1 MERAPASLRRAHS
14 ADCVLSLPGGE
25 REDGATVLAPTHAIG
40 ADGGPV
46 GEPQHPEISELSSV
60 SSSKNSCLDEPCT
73 HSKSF
78 SPRGDGSS
86 SPKALTRP
94 PVRLPIVVH
103 GGSRLHSA
111 VSSNESRAV
120 RTILKQQPYSIDA
133 VDGTESTPLFYCKTT
148 SICHTLLNAG
158 ADVNHRNRDGL
169 TPLHRHAVM
178 GRIAIVCALLEAGAN
193 DKLLCNRGRS
203 ALDMTSR
210 RLEQV
215 GSKKGKKLQAIL
227 MVLAEPGKGKMSANV
242 AASSASCC
250 SVM

>member
-1 MERAPASLRRAHS
+1 MDRAPAALRRAHS

-25 REDGATVLAPTHAIG
+25 RWGGATALAPARAAG
-40 ADGGPV
+40 ADGGPP
-46 GEPQHPEISELSSV
+46 GEPQHPETSDLSSV
-60 SSSKNSCLDEPCT
+60 SSSRSSACLDGEEALEGN
-73 HSKSF
+73 S
-78 SPRGDGSS
+78 SS

-94 PVRLPIVVH
+94 PARLPIVVH

-111 VSSNESRAV
+111 VSSNENRAV
-120 RTILKQQPYSIDA
+120 RTILKQRPCSVDA

-193 DKLLCNRGRS
+193 DQLLCNRGRS

-227 MVLAEPGKGKMSANV
+227 MVLAEPGRGNMPAN
-242 AASSASCC
+242 ASASSAACC